1 MKELKNNTKKKFH
14 LIAMMKKSFLRAKEK
29 QISLTA
35 ILHDLLH
42 LKYISTTRFY
52 VGVKV
57 HQCNF
62 GSSDDGLDPKLV
74 YVVNDEEGASS
85 TSEERTMIVWK
96 SQISVDQDP
105 RLTLSICR
113 HKMMTTTLRLR

>member
-14 LIAMMKKSFLRAKEK
+14 LTAMMKKI
-29 QISLTA
+29 ISKSKREANFLTA
-35 ILHDLLH
+35 VLHDLLH

-74 YVVNDEEGASS
+74 YVVNDEEAASSS

-113 HKMMTTTLRLR
+113 HKMMTTTLR

>member
-1 MKELKNNTKKKFH
+1 M
-14 LIAMMKKSFLRAKEK
+14 
-29 QISLTA
+29 
-35 ILHDLLH
+35 
-42 LKYISTTRFY
+42 KYISTITQFY

-85 TSEERTMIVWK
+85 TSEKRTSSSHDSLEVSDIG
-96 SQISVDQDP
+96 
-105 RLTLSICR
+105 
-113 HKMMTTTLRLR
+113 